1 MIWGRPALCNGCAR
15 SGFASNSSG
24 FALQSREEAQK
35 YINVECGV
43 MLVRVC
49 FNVRQT
55 RARVLH
61 AEPALGPGENALL
74 SAEGADA
81 ATQIAPSAEGA
92 EAATQIAPSAEGAE
106 AATQIAPSAEG

>member
-55 RARVLH
+55 RASVLH
-61 AEPALGPGENALL
+61 AEPALGPRVKMCCLAPK
-74 SAEGADA
+74 ARMRRRK
-81 ATQIAPSAEGA
+81 IAPSAEGA
-92 EAATQIAPSAEGAE
+92 EAAMQIAPSA
-106 AATQIAPSAEG
+106 